1 LKFSANDQEVSMEC
15 TAKVVRERK
24 EYGKFPGDPTKT
36 YVLIYCSV
44 MGEIVLSG
52 EQAERALQ
60 KLREIRRGDDH
71 KVLSVRGPGC
81 TCGDHPRVL

>member
-1 LKFSANDQEVSMEC
+1 MEC

-24 EYGKFPGDPTKT
+24 EYGKFPGDPAKT
-36 YVLIYCSV
+36 YVLIYCPV

-60 KLREIRRGDDH
+60 KLREMGN
-71 KVLSVRGPGC
+71 K
-81 TCGDHPRVL
+81 